1 MVKKGN
7 SRVRQMFGLQHFLL
21 HVIPNVSDDPQLK
34 KGLSTLTLLSPN
46 VQMKPF
52 VSGQIK

>member
-21 HVIPNVSDDPQLK
+21 HVIPNISDDPQLK

-46 VQMKPF
+46 LQMKPF